1 MEDETFAGE
10 GIFDPIRPDEKR
22 LVSYATDLALNVSS
36 RNNTE
41 RERVSR
47 VRINRGTMIQESEVR
62 EKKTYTF
69 RNEDTAPRTVDRRA
83 SRSRGVSTLQRRST
97 SRNHRGVETI
107 PSAGGI
113 ETELSRWWLRKRARS
128 QTRSR

>member
-47 VRINRGTMIQESEVR
+47 VRINRGTMIQESEIR

-69 RNEDTAPRTVDRRA
+69 RNEDTAPRTVIVEHPVRP
-83 SRSRGVSTLQRRST
+83 GLPTLQRHPT
-97 SRNHRGVETI
+97 GRNHRGVEALPRT
-107 PSAGGI
+107 GGVQADH
-113 ETELSRWWLRKRARS
+113 LAWWWKKRAA
-128 QTRSR
+128 SRPVSP